1 MPLQTDPDTI
11 PLFPL
16 PNVVLF
22 PTASVPLYV
31 FEPRYRQMTE
41 DALAG
46 LRRIGMIAVPPDH
59 AHALPGDPPLFE
71 IGCEGRIAYAN
82 RNPDGTFHLLLQA
95 TRRFRIREETPKP
108 AGVLYRSARVEGLPE
123 PLPER
128 DRVRTARGSLFRRL
142 ALFMRRIAPADADR
156 FTEQH
161 FQNVEDARL
170 VNSLAQAIGFD
181 VMEKQRLLEAPSV
194 LERYELMD
202 DLIRFRL
209 AELNGGPGTRTLH

>member
-1 MPLQTDPDTI
+1 MTPQTDPDTI

-46 LRRIGMIAVPPDH
+46 LRRIGTIAVPPEHTD
-59 AHALPGDPPLFE
+59 ALSGEPPLFE

-95 TRRFRIREETPKP
+95 TRRFRIREEIPKP
-108 AGVLYRSARVEGLPE
+108 AGVLYRSARVEELPE

-142 ALFMRRIAPADADR
+142 TLFMRRIAPAEADR
-156 FTEQH
+156 FTEQS

-181 VMEKQRLLEAPSV
+181 VIEKQRLLEAPSV

-209 AELNGGPGTRTLH
+209 AELNGGPGTGRLH